1 MVKRNLTVISNDLS
15 LLGMNTLPFESRT
28 PITFF
33 PDFAEKGRLNVVEA
47 WGQGYNAAS
56 SLNERAF

>member
-15 LLGMNTLPFESRT
+15 LLGMNTLPFESQT

-33 PDFAEKGRLNVVEA
+33 PDLPEKGLLNVVEA
-47 WGQGYNAAS
+47 WGQGYNAA
-56 SLNERAF
+56 LPFMERAF